1 MNDVITVEETE
12 MQIREYNGQRVV
24 TFRDIDQVHKR
35 PSGTAR
41 RNFNKNRKY
50 FEEEKDYF
58 ILTRNSNV
66 RKTYNGFSN
75 VNLADIEKIPPKGVT
90 LLTERG
96 YLKVVK
102 SFNDDLSWKVQDIL
116 VDTYFQLR
124 NMQDKHYF
132 PKDRDWFRNNE
143 DKINFICSCQ
153 GFSTK
158 TFMHIVL
165 RLIGKTYYFDDAR
178 AQYLRET
185 GKECAT
191 NSEVITYFD
200 NIREEAD
207 LILQLAYEKS
217 LESVEL
223 TDMKQNSRTLKCKQ

>member
-1 MNDVITVEETE
+1 MNDVITIEDTE

-24 TFRDIDQVHKR
+24 TFRDIDEVHQR

-41 RNFNKNRKY
+41 KSFNRNRKR
-50 FEEEKDYF
+50 FEEGKDYF
-58 ILTRNSNV
+58 ILTRESNV
-66 RKTYNGFSN
+66 H
-75 VNLADIEKIPPKGVT
+75 LADIEKIPPKGVT

-116 VDTYFQLR
+116 VDNYFKLR
-124 NMQDKHYF
+124 NMQRKHFF

-143 DKINFICSCQ
+143 DKINFICTCE

-158 TFMHIVL
+158 TLMHMVL
-165 RLIGKTYYFDDAR
+165 RLIGKTYYFDEAR

-191 NSEVITYFD
+191 NSDVITYFE

-207 LILQLAYEKS
+207 RILQLAYEQS
-217 LESVEL
+217 LGKVEL
-223 TDMKQNSRTLKCKQ
+223 TDMKQDFRVLSANNNSNK